1 MSELRGNAKKE
12 GDVSARLFG
21 PFHPLL
27 AERMAAIETLET
39 SGSFQ
44 ANCNAMRKGLQ

>member
-27 AERMAAIETLET
+27 AERMAAIQTLET